1 MASINSFAD
10 ILLDWEGLLAA
21 LREHPE
27 LEATL
32 ESERLALEQDLAT
45 ARDFKAQ
52 QEIHKAS
59 RQELTQQIETVVD
72 HGKEVAMTIRAVTK
86 GRIGVRNERLVL
98 FGVAPLRRRPRKPV
112 VTVPPEGESEIPAP
126 EVEKSGA

>member
-27 LEATL
+27 LAATL
-32 ESERLALEQDLAT
+32 EAERLALEQDLAD

-72 HGKEVAMTIRAVTK
+72 HGKEVTKTIRAVTK

-112 VTVPPEGESEIPAP
+112 VTVPEGEPEIPAP
-126 EVEKSGA
+126 EVEKPGA